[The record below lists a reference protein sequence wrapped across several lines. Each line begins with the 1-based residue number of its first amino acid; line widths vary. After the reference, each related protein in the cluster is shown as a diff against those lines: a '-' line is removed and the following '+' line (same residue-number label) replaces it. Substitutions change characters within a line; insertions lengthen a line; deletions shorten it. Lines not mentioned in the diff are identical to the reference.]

1 MCALPAVSWSAA
13 LQAQSP
19 RPGPSEA
26 TRIKFR
32 GDQPRP
38 LRPPGLWHRRPS
50 QCPIR
55 RQPYLV
61 CLLCPAASAAKK
73 VCSGCCPVHSMQVRF
88 SSGISF
94 SSPQVVPGRRT
105 QCLHAIAA
113 LGKSYIAL
121 CGVSC
126 PACPLLQMASA
137 IGRRH
142 PSHCNVLKA
151 SCLLNAVD
159 WSAGR
164 RPALDAAAG

>member
-1 MCALPAVSWSAA
+1 MLCLQFLGPQRYRPNPLDLDHPKLPELNFVVISHDHYDHLDSGTVARLNARFGANLTWCACS
-13 LQAQSP
+13 
-19 RPGPSEA
+19 
-26 TRIKFR
+26 
-32 GDQPRP
+32 
-38 LRPPGLWHRRPS
+38 
-50 QCPIR
+50 
-55 RQPYLV
+55 
-61 CLLCPAASAAKK
+61 CPAASAAKK
-73 VCSGCCPVHSMQVRF
+73 VCSGCCPVHNMQVRF

-151 SCLLNAVD
+151 SCLLNAVN